1 MASVFL
7 ESIRD
12 FMTTRRYAKR
22 TIDTYQYWIK
32 FYILYHAKKHPAKLA
47 ESEVEQFLSYLSAK
61 SDAKRT
67 DTYFVSENLAPLPL
81 WIIA

>member
-32 FYILYHAKKHPAKLA
+32 FYTMLKNIQRNWQSRRL
-47 ESEVEQFLSYLSAK
+47 SNSYL
-61 SDAKRT
+61 
-67 DTYFVSENLAPLPL
+67 
-81 WIIA
+81 I

>member
-22 TIDTYQYWIK
+22 TIDTYQYWQWIQS
-32 FYILYHAKKHPAKLA
+32 INL
-47 ESEVEQFLSYLSAK
+47 SLSYF
-61 SDAKRT
+61 T
-67 DTYFVSENLAPLPL
+67 VVVYV
-81 WIIA
+81 

>member
-32 FYILYHAKKHPAKLA
+32 FYILYILKNIQRNWQSRRL
-47 ESEVEQFLSYLSAK
+47 SNSYL
-61 SDAKRT
+61 
-67 DTYFVSENLAPLPL
+67 
-81 WIIA
+81 I

>member
-12 FMTTRRYAKR
+12 FMITRRYAKR

-32 FYILYHAKKHPAKLA
+32 FYILYHAKNQRGQILT
-47 ESEVEQFLSYLSAK
+47 
-61 SDAKRT
+61 SDIKQARSISIFQ
-67 DTYFVSENLAPLPL
+67 Y
-81 WIIA
+81 

>member
-12 FMTTRRYAKR
+12 FMITRRYAKR

-32 FYILYHAKKHPAKLA
+32 FTFYTMLKNI
-47 ESEVEQFLSYLSAK
+47 
-61 SDAKRT
+61 RR
-67 DTYFVSENLAPLPL
+67 N
-81 WIIA
+81 

>member
-12 FMTTRRYAKR
+12 FMITRRYAKR

-32 FYILYHAKKHPAKLA
+32 FYILRKKGKKKGQAHICDK
-47 ESEVEQFLSYLSAK
+47 
-61 SDAKRT
+61 
-67 DTYFVSENLAPLPL
+67 
-81 WIIA
+81 